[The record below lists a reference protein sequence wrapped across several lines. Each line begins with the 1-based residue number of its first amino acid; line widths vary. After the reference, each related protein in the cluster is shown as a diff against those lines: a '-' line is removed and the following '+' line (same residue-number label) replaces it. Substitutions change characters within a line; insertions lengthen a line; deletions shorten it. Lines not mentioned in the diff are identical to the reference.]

1 MSDNSTAAAVAMT
14 VRLDRELRR
23 QIEDAAK
30 SSLRPLSRE
39 IVYRLKRSFERQRP
53 EAVAS

>member
-1 MSDNSTAAAVAMT
+1 MSDNLNETVVAMT
-14 VRLDRELRR
+14 VRLDRDLRR

-39 IVYRLKRSFERQRP
+39 IAYRLKRSFERQP
-53 EAVAS
+53 AEAVAS